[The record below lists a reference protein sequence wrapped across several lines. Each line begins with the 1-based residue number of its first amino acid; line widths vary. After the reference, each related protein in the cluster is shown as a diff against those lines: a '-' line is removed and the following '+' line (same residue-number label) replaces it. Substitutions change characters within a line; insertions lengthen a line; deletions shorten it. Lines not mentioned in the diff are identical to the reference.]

1 LRAELH
7 IAAPQTDKLTACGLL
22 MINPPWRLASE
33 LDRLLPELLE
43 WLRCG
48 KGARYLAEPIT

>member
-1 LRAELH
+1 
-7 IAAPQTDKLTACGLL
+7 